1 MKRIILTVSFIMATC
16 ICMWADPIS
25 KQQAQQKAESFWLNL
40 KAADPSHPHRIV
52 SQTPSLTDAYPE
64 TSAYYIFNI
73 GEADGFVI
81 VSGDDR
87 TEAILGY
94 AETGSFSMDKAPE
107 NMKAWLKE
115 YERQLAWL
123 QSTSKGKRIHSPR
136 KASKANIAPMTKS
149 LWAQNKPYNLY
160 CYNEKRKWYA
170 VTGCVATAM
179 AQIMYYHKWPQQTT
193 AVIPAYTIKYNGLSI
208 LSYTW
213 EEQPI
218 TQFNWSS
225 MQDTYNSANDLTISS
240 ATAAEKAVAKLMRC
254 CGQSVKMKYSNDQ
267 SSASSLDA
275 CSAFRNYFGYD
286 EDTRLIQRDDYS
298 SEAWEEL
305 IYNELSN
312 ERPVLYSGQTAGNTG
327 HAFVVDGYK
336 DGMYSINWGWGGN
349 CNGYFLLDMLDPKDE
364 GQTGSSSGAYN
375 YGQDAIIGI
384 QKPNGMD
391 DVDKRLSI
399 QEFTIAPDYYY
410 KVSYILANKCGIEG
424 NYDCA
429 IVAIDQYGSVKKV
442 LKEFYTN
449 VSFSPTIT
457 RLGKVMPER
466 ESTDTEE
473 YVITLGCKQTG
484 ESVYQ
489 PCIGWEGYRLTA
501 QPDPNHS
508 NTFVITEYTEDG
520 SDTGIR
526 SIPSVHDNDI
536 YYNMNGQRVNHPTR
550 GIYIKN
556 GKIVFVE

>member
-81 VSGDDR
+81 VSGDDQ

-107 NMKAWLKE
+107 NMKALLKE
-115 YERQLAWL
+115 YERQLTWL

-136 KASKANIAPMTKS
+136 KASKANIAPMTTS

-160 CYNEKRKWYA
+160 CYNETGKWYA

-179 AQIMYYHKWPQQTT
+179 AQIMYYHKWPLQTSS
-193 AVIPAYTIKYNGLSI
+193 VIPAYTINYSGSSSF
-208 LSYTW
+208 SYTW

-218 TQFNWSS
+218 TQFNWAT
-225 MQDTYNSANDLTISS
+225 MQDSYNSANNLTPST

-254 CGQSVKMKYSNDQ
+254 CGQSVQMKYSNIQ
-267 SSASSLDA
+267 SGASSLDA
-275 CSAFRNYFGYD
+275 CTAFRKYFGYD
-286 EDTRLIQRDDYS
+286 EDTRFVQRNDYGT
-298 SEAWEEL
+298 EDWEEL
-305 IYNELSN
+305 IYNELSHQ
-312 ERPVLYSGQTAGNTG
+312 RPVLYSGQTAGGAG

-336 DGMYSINWGWGGN
+336 DGMYSINWGWGSY
-349 CNGYFLLDMLDPKDE
+349 CNGYYLLDMLAPEDE
-364 GQTGSSSGAYN
+364 GQTGSASGPYN

-384 QKPNGMD
+384 QEPNGID
-391 DVDKRLSI
+391 DVDKRLTI
-399 QEFTIAPDYYY
+399 QKFTTDPDYYY
-410 KVSYILANKCGIEG
+410 QVSYQLANKCGIEG
-424 NYDCA
+424 NYDYA
-429 IVAIDQYGSVKKV
+429 VVAINQYGSVKKV
-442 LKEFYTN
+442 LTEIGTN
-449 VSFSPTIT
+449 VSFSVTT
-457 RLGKVMPER
+457 TLEETAMPER
-466 ESTDTEE
+466 ERTDKEE
-473 YVITLGCKQTG
+473 YVITMGCKQTG

-501 QPDPNHS
+501 QPDPNYS

-520 SDTGIR
+520 SVTGIR

-556 GKIVFVE
+556 GKKVFVE